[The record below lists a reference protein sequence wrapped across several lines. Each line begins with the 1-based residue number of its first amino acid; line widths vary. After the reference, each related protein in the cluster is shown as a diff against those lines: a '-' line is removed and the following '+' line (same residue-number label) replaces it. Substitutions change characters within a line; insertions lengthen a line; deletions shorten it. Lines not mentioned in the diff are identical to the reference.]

1 MDKLL
6 GTIPKNELEEVRVQA
21 RAFRGHPY
29 IDIRVYWR
37 TDPEEEYWRP
47 SQKGVTL
54 KPELVGELIT
64 ALKNVEPEV

>member
-6 GTIPKNELEEVRVQA
+6 GTIPKNELEEIRVRV